1 MGEQD
6 TTEGDGSSVDWTPP
20 LPFSPLNLLR
30 MRLSTKRINLPP
42 TMGKMRTRVQVVG
55 VGEQDTT
62 EEGRFKR
69 GLDSSIAVLSAEL
82 TQDET
87 IY

>member
-1 MGEQD
+1 
-6 TTEGDGSSVDWTPP
+6 VDWTPP
-20 LPFSPLNLLR
+20 LLFSPLNLLR

-42 TMGKMRTRVQVVG
+42 PHLEEEVG

-62 EEGRFKR
+62 DEGRFKR

-82 TQDET
+82 SQDET

>member
-1 MGEQD
+1 MLSEDESRFLTGQSQRRLRRGEEEEQ
-6 TTEGDGSSVDWTPP
+6 EAG
-20 LPFSPLNLLR
+20 
-30 MRLSTKRINLPP
+30 
-42 TMGKMRTRVQVVG
+42 G

-62 EEGRFKR
+62 DEGRFKR

>member
-1 MGEQD
+1 
-6 TTEGDGSSVDWTPP
+6 
-20 LPFSPLNLLR
+20 
-30 MRLSTKRINLPP
+30 
-42 TMGKMRTRVQVVG
+42 MRTRVEEVG

-62 EEGRFKR
+62 DEGRFKR

-82 TQDET
+82 SQDET

>member
-1 MGEQD
+1 MLSEDESRFLAGQSQRRLGRGEEEQ
-6 TTEGDGSSVDWTPP
+6 E
-20 LPFSPLNLLR
+20 
-30 MRLSTKRINLPP
+30 M
-42 TMGKMRTRVQVVG
+42 G

-62 EEGRFKR
+62 DEGRFKR

-82 TQDET
+82 SQDET